1 MLVFDIE
8 TNGLLYDVS
17 KIHCISTF
25 CTKEEKSYVYNDQDD
40 ETPSIRDGINQLM
53 EADTLAGHNIIGY
66 DLPVLR
72 KLSSEFS
79 ITAKCVDTLVL
90 SRLFHPNLM
99 EIDKRRQWR
108 HMPLQLYGRHSLE
121 AYGYR
126 LGEYKGD
133 FGKTSDWQE
142 WRQEMQDYMVQD
154 VNVTTKLCEHFR
166 PYLTRVG

>member
-25 CTKEEKSYVYNDQDD
+25 CTKEEKSYVYNDQND

-53 EADTLAGHNIIGY
+53 EADTLAGHDIIGY

-79 ITAKCVDTLVL
+79 TTAECVDTLVL
-90 SRLFHPNLM
+90 SRLFHPHLM
-99 EIDKRRQWR
+99 E
-108 HMPLQLYGRHSLE
+108 
-121 AYGYR
+121 
-126 LGEYKGD
+126 
-133 FGKTSDWQE
+133 
-142 WRQEMQDYMVQD
+142 
-154 VNVTTKLCEHFR
+154 
-166 PYLTRVG
+166 

>member
-17 KIHCISTF
+17 QIHCISTYD
-25 CTKEEKSYVYNDQDD
+25 TKEEKAYVYNNQDD

-72 KLSSEFS
+72 KLSSKFS
-79 ITAKCVDTLVL
+79 TSAECVDTLVL

-99 EIDKRRQWR
+99 EIDKKRQWR

-126 LGEYKGD
+126 LGEYKGE
-133 FGKTSDWQE
+133 FGKTSDWQN
-142 WRQEMQDYMVQD
+142 WSQEMQDYCVQD
-154 VNVTTKLCEHFR
+154 VKVTTKLCEHFR
-166 PYLTRVG
+166 PLMTRQG